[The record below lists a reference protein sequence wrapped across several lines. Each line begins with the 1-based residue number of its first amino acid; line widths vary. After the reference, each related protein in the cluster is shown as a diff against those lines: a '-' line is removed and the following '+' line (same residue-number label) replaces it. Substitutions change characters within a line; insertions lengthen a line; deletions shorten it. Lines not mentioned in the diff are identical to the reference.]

1 MHDSKNI
8 FQLGTYL
15 DLLAHQNPQMRIL
28 EVGAGTGSMTDIV
41 LGYLGRGDDN
51 PTERRY
57 SQWDYTDISRSFF
70 GEAQDTFILVLFQCR
85 QLFQAL
91 VLCAASQPPLM
102 SPTLHRPR
110 LTLRIFSEPEL

>member
-70 GEAQDTFILVLFQCR
+70 GEAQDTFHEEGERMQFHSLDIGMDPEAQGFECGTYDV
-85 QLFQAL
+85 
-91 VLCAASQPPLM
+91 VVAAM
-102 SPTLHRPR
+102 VN
-110 LTLRIFSEPEL
+110 